1 MGCDAINL
9 GSKDFSGGL
18 DNLKDLEHKSDFP
31 FLSANITDEFGGNL
45 FKPYTVIVR
54 EGVRLGVIGLTS
66 VFAHD
71 EIKVDEPLPILE
83 SLINEVKANS
93 DFVVLL
99 FHANEQDIAAV
110 RNSDLDLDLIIQSK
124 STRRSN
130 DGGNYNIPVYTCG
143 DKGKYVYRFEVN
155 IENNGDILD
164 LSSYNTQIATLEKD
178 LRKNEKGRPDETIDT
193 SIPEENRRLNEIK
206 RINMQIDRIRSS
218 MNSASNTLSF
228 ERIEMGK
235 NIIDEPEILL
245 IVDEGKKLLNGLSS
259 PKPIIPY
266 NQPNVKRP

>member
-1 MGCDAINL
+1 M
-9 GSKDFSGGL
+9 
-18 DNLKDLEHKSDFP
+18 
-31 FLSANITDEFGGNL
+31 
-45 FKPYTVIVR
+45 
-54 EGVRLGVIGLTS
+54 
-66 VFAHD
+66 
-71 EIKVDEPLPILE
+71 
-83 SLINEVKANS
+83 
-93 DFVVLL
+93 
-99 FHANEQDIAAV
+99 
-110 RNSDLDLDLIIQSK
+110 
-124 STRRSN
+124 
-130 DGGNYNIPVYTCG
+130 
-143 DKGKYVYRFEVN
+143 N